1 VEAPKSFAVVKAG
14 RVSIGGTAW
23 AQTRG
28 ITKVEVQSDG
38 AEWAEAVLSVEA
50 SVVTWRQWSF
60 DWDAKPGPHYIKAR
74 ATDGTGEVQT
84 EKRADPVPDG
94 ASGWQSVM
102 VTVE

>member
-1 VEAPKSFAVVKAG
+1 MVPAG
-14 RVSIGGTAW
+14 RVAIGGTAW

-28 ITKVEVQSDG
+28 ITKVEVQIDG
-38 AEWAEAVLSVEA
+38 DDWAPAVLSDEA

-60 DWDAKPGPHYIKAR
+60 DWDAKPGSHYIKVR
-74 ATDGTGEVQT
+74 STDGTGEVQT

-102 VTVE
+102 ITVE